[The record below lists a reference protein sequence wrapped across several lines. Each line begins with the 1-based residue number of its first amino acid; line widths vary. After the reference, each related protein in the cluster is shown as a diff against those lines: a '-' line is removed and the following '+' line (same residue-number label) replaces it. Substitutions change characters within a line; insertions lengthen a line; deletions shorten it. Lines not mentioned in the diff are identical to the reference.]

1 MHNKHNTKTEEDIMF
16 ISIITALISGLLMSV
31 QGVFNTRVTEK
42 SGVWFTSSIVHL
54 IAFACCLGVLLFVRD
69 ANVEGLRTVN
79 KWYLLGGVL
88 GAGITYTVVVSMSK
102 LGPSYAVMLI
112 LIAQMASAYLIELLG
127 WFGTEKANFMWT
139 KLVGFLI
146 MIGGIIVFQWKK

>member
-1 MHNKHNTKTEEDIMF
+1 MF

-42 SGVWFTSSIVHL
+42 SGLWFTSSIVHFV
-54 IAFACCLGVLLFVRD
+54 AFICCLAVLFFVRD
-69 ANVEGLRTVN
+69 ANVEGLKTVN

-88 GAGITYTVVVSMSK
+88 GAGITYTVIVAISK
-102 LGPSYAVMLI
+102 LGPAYAVMLI
-112 LIAQMASAYLIELLG
+112 LIAQMSAAYLIEILG
-127 WFGTEKANFMWT
+127 WFGTEKASFMWT

-146 MIGGIIVFQWKK
+146 MIGGIIVFQWKR

>member
-1 MHNKHNTKTEEDIMF
+1 MF
-16 ISIITALISGLLMSV
+16 ISIITALISGILMSV

-42 SGVWFTSSIVHL
+42 SGLWFTSSIVHL
-54 IAFACCLGVLLFVRD
+54 VAFVCCLGILFFVRD
-69 ANVEGLRTVN
+69 ANVEGLKAVN

-88 GAGITYTVVVSMSK
+88 GAGITYTVIVSISK
-102 LGPSYAVMLI
+102 LGPSYAIMLI

-127 WFGTEKANFMWT
+127 WFGTEKSHFMWT

-146 MIGGIIVFQWKK
+146 MVGGIIVFQWKK

>member
-1 MHNKHNTKTEEDIMF
+1 MF
-16 ISIITALISGLLMSV
+16 ISMITALISGLLMSV

-42 SGVWFTSSIVHL
+42 SGLWFTSRIVHF
-54 IAFACCLGVLLFVRD
+54 IAFICCLGALLFVRD
-69 ANVEGLRTVN
+69 ANIEGLKVVN

-88 GAGITYTVVVSMSK
+88 GAGITYTVIVAMSK
-102 LGPSYAVMLI
+102 LGPAYAVMLI
-112 LIAQMASAYLIELLG
+112 LIAQMSAAYLIELLG

-139 KLVGFLI
+139 KLVGVLI

>member
-1 MHNKHNTKTEEDIMF
+1 MF
-16 ISIITALISGLLMSV
+16 ISIITAPISGILMSV

-42 SGVWFTSSIVHL
+42 SGLWFTSSIVHF
-54 IAFACCLGVLLFVRD
+54 IAFVCCLGILFFVRD
-69 ANVEGLRTVN
+69 ANVEGLKAVN

-88 GAGITYTVVVSMSK
+88 GAGITYTVIVSISK
-102 LGPSYAVMLI
+102 LGPSYAIMLI

-127 WFGTEKANFMWT
+127 WFGTEKSHFMWT

-146 MIGGIIVFQWKK
+146 MVGGIIVFQWKK

>member
-1 MHNKHNTKTEEDIMF
+1 MF
-16 ISIITALISGLLMSV
+16 ISIITALISGILMSV

-42 SGVWFTSSIVHL
+42 SGLWFTSSIVHF
-54 IAFACCLGVLLFVRD
+54 IAFVCCLGILFFVRD
-69 ANVEGLRTVN
+69 ANVEGLKAVN

-88 GAGITYTVVVSMSK
+88 GAGITYTVIVSISK
-102 LGPSYAVMLI
+102 LGPSYAIMLI

-127 WFGTEKANFMWT
+127 WFGTEKSHFMWT